1 MTPERGPT
9 IKLVDAFTDGST
21 IFVNIR
27 SEKYKR
33 AAKGDAIALAPAIA
47 HEAWHVTRG
56 FAEAP
61 AYAEQLRVLRALGAK
76 KNDVRSVERAAT
88 QFKSR

>member
-33 AAKGDAIALAPAIA
+33 AAKGDAIALPPRSL
-47 HEAWHVTRG
+47 TK
-56 FAEAP
+56 
-61 AYAEQLRVLRALGAK
+61 LGM
-76 KNDVRSVERAAT
+76 
-88 QFKSR
+88 